1 MKKLFIFSALIS
13 ILVACKKEETTPS
26 NPTNSNNSTD
36 TTSNNNALISTID
49 CAGVQTGIAVIKG
62 VAINNLT
69 IEVNYSGGNGKSYL
83 SQSISSTQVTG
94 LKASLS
100 AGTLA
105 NGNGSLK
112 YIVSGTPATVGKA
125 YFMLSI
131 GGKTCSFNITVED
144 KIQVGVGKLGAIIQ
158 DIDGNSYKT
167 VILGTQQWMAENLKV
182 SKFNDGTLIPNIT
195 DHSQW
200 PEQTTPSW
208 CYYKN
213 DISFNAD
220 LGKLY
225 NLYSVNI
232 ELNGNKNV
240 CPTGWHV
247 PSANDWDVLTEYL
260 GGRIDIG
267 IKLKEKGTQYWMYID
282 NSITNSSLFSAR
294 AAGDIAN
301 RGEAFLGLKET
312 ASWWSTTGDVD
323 WPGWYKSYSLTSY
336 NNNSD
341 LVLNPKDVGLSV
353 RCIKNK

>member
-1 MKKLFIFSALIS
+1 MRNLFILSVLIS
-13 ILVACKKEETTPS
+13 FLVACEKESNTPS

-49 CAGVQTGIAVIKG
+49 CAGIQTGITVIKG
-62 VAINNLT
+62 VAITNLT
-69 IEVNYSGGNGKSYL
+69 IEVKYSGGNGKAYL

-94 LKASLS
+94 LKANLS

-112 YIVSGTPATVGKA
+112 YIISGTPTMVGNA
-125 YFMLSI
+125 YFTLSI

-144 KIQVGVGKLGAIIQ
+144 KIQEGVGKLGVNIQ

-195 DHSQW
+195 DPLQW
-200 PEQTTPSW
+200 YDLTTPSW
-208 CYYKN
+208 CYYN
-213 DISFNAD
+213 DDISYNAD

-225 NLYSVNI
+225 NLYSIKI

-247 PSANDWDVLTEYL
+247 PSAGDWDVLTEYL
-260 GGRIDIG
+260 GGESGIG
-267 IKLKEKGTQYWMYID
+267 IKLKEKGTQHWMYMD

-294 AAGDIAN
+294 AAGDRAN
-301 RGEAFLGLKET
+301 RINAFLGLKES
-312 ASWWSTTGDVD
+312 ASWWSTTEEDYS
-323 WPGWYKSYSLTSY
+323 PGWYKRYRLSSY
-336 NNNSD
+336 NNNSE
-341 LVLNPKDVGLSV
+341 LGGVPKDVALSV
-353 RCIKNK
+353 RCIKN